1 MKTGVFISSYFA
13 GLILASVIRGW
24 YSIARRKIT
33 VREKYET
40 KKDMALMGLAGFGFL
55 LPLVWMFSSWID
67 FANYDIPVWI
77 GWVGLVVYI
86 LAQLL
91 LWRTHVDL
99 GVNWSK
105 VLEIREDQELITHG
119 VFRRIRHPMYAA
131 HVLWGIAQLLML
143 ENWLAGW
150 SLLVMTAPIM
160 LFRMPVEERMMIE
173 AFGDDYR
180 TYIEKTGR
188 ILPRL

>member
-1 MKTGVFISSYFA
+1 MKTGLFISSYLA
-13 GLILASVIRGW
+13 GLILATIIRGS
-24 YSIARRKIT
+24 YSISRRNIT
-33 VREKYET
+33 VRKRYET

-77 GWVGLVVYI
+77 GWIGLVVYI
-86 LAQLL
+86 FTQLL

-99 GVNWSK
+99 GLNWSK
-105 VLEIREDQELITHG
+105 VLEIREDQELVTRG
-119 VFRRIRHPMYAA
+119 VFRHIRHPMYAA
-131 HVLWGIAQLLML
+131 HVLWGIAQVLML

-173 AFGDDYR
+173 AFGDEYR
-180 TYIEKTGR
+180 AYIEKTGR